1 MWLASSFVS
10 LRLDSVSLYFRISF
24 VFQTDSLYQFLFK
37 ACPPSGV
44 RGLLTSLFFICPCGS
59 HRLLFAFSSSACR
72 ATTSHLTIML
82 RPRTVIN
89 LVLLAFLVLLVFLH
103 CGFLKNFLHRCPVIK
118 PMYRTIFVKPR
129 KLSLSKSTSV
139 LLNFLYRKAKRGL
152 PFKKSK

>member
-24 VFQTDSLYQFLFK
+24 VFQTDILYQFLFK

-44 RGLLTSLFFICPCGS
+44 RGLLTSLFITCLSCYDLALY
-59 HRLLFAFSSSACR
+59 LLSFTFNNW
-72 ATTSHLTIML
+72 H
-82 RPRTVIN
+82 
-89 LVLLAFLVLLVFLH
+89 FWYYWH
-103 CGFLKNFLHRCPVIK
+103 CSFLKNFLHRCPVIK
-118 PMYRTIFVKPR
+118 PLYRTIFVKPR

>member
-44 RGLLTSLFFICPCGS
+44 RGLLTSLFITCLSCYD
-59 HRLLFAFSSSACR
+59 
-72 ATTSHLTIML
+72 
-82 RPRTVIN
+82 
-89 LVLLAFLVLLVFLH
+89 LALSLIWYYWHFWY
-103 CGFLKNFLHRCPVIK
+103 CGFLKNFLHRCPIIK

>member
-44 RGLLTSLFFICPCGS
+44 RGLLTSLFITCLSCYDLALY
-59 HRLLFAFSSSACR
+59 LLSFTFNNW
-72 ATTSHLTIML
+72 H
-82 RPRTVIN
+82 
-89 LVLLAFLVLLVFLH
+89 FWYYWH
-103 CGFLKNFLHRCPVIK
+103 CSFLKNFLHRCPVIK
-118 PMYRTIFVKPR
+118 PLYRTIFVKPR